1 MAHVHSSYCKGPKL
15 STTVLEP
22 QAAAARHGASFF
34 APKGHRV
41 ERAVGKQDGGLDAPA
56 FAEVRYGAPRLRKL
70 PVVKDD
76 KSAHAQQ
83 RPQPL
88 QRGGDRRVQVSVDAQ
103 QC

>member
-56 FAEVRYGAPRLRKL
+56 YAEVRYGAPRLLKL
-70 PVVKDD
+70 PTPKLVNSTPRTLGVCPVV
-76 KSAHAQQ
+76 
-83 RPQPL
+83 PQH
-88 QRGGDRRVQVSVDAQ
+88 RGHHEKVLY
-103 QC
+103 